1 MSEGELQAM
10 PRLLLYAGTGTPIS
24 DDPGVLVKAMSELG
38 LVGINLDQSL
48 SDYLPGDRFLEH
60 ITFLGCSPNI
70 ALSPEEGTQYC
81 YIRFAQMR
89 PSPVLY
95 ASTNTV
101 PPRCRQCEQVMHDW
115 RNASDPGFCN
125 RCSVEARQDNLM
137 WRRQGALSRWVIEIL
152 NIYPREA
159 VPSVLLLRT
168 LENVSGV
175 EWRYAYLQA

>member
-1 MSEGELQAM
+1 MNEGESEAR
-10 PRLLLYAGTGTPIS
+10 PRLLLYAGTGTPVS
-24 DDPGVLVKAMSELG
+24 NDPDVLVKTMTGLG
-38 LVGINLDQSL
+38 LVGGKLEHSL
-48 SDYLPGDRFLEH
+48 TDYLPGERFLDH

-70 ALSPEEGTQYC
+70 ALSPEEGKSYC
-81 YIRFAQMR
+81 YIHFSEMR

-101 PPRCRQCEQVMHDW
+101 PPRCRQCEQVMRDW
-115 RNASDPGFCN
+115 RDCSEPAFCS

-159 VPSVLLLRT
+159 VPSAILLT
-168 LENVSGV
+168 ALENASGV
-175 EWRYAYLQA
+175 EWRYAYLQT